1 MRRIRWRDW
10 LEAVAALLT
19 VTGLIL
25 PIAILVAVSAGLW
38 ESKDPLQDIRHVLE
52 LVSGAVSGFM
62 LAAGIALFNLRR
74 QSMANGRSTA
84 EVEKSVQALQA
95 MVFPEVDGV
104 LKRREA
110 MPGWPM
116 TLRGGRR
123 LSLSGMSLRAFSL
136 ENLGNVEHIL
146 EAGGSCRVLM
156 IKPGSESSAVA
167 ALNFLN
173 DTDPSE
179 YDRDVRQSLDRF
191 ASLRNR
197 YATQMQIRV
206 LDHVPA
212 MSLAVVDEGLP
223 EARTFVEFY
232 TYESSSNARP
242 HLELKPATSPVWYV
256 YFTNQFEKM
265 WQRATNY

>member
-1 MRRIRWRDW
+1 MNRIRWRDL

-25 PIAILVAVSAGLW
+25 PVAILIAVSAGLW
-38 ESKDPLQDIRHVLE
+38 ESKDALQDIRHVLE

-74 QSMANGRSTA
+74 QSIANGKSTVA
-84 EVEKSVQALQA
+84 VEKSVQALQA
-95 MVFPEVDGV
+95 VVFPEVDGV

-110 MPGWPM
+110 MPGWPL

-123 LSLSGMSLRAFSL
+123 LSISGMSLRAFSL
-136 ENLGNVEHIL
+136 DNLGEIEHSL
-146 EAGGSCRVLM
+146 EAGGTCRALL
-156 IKPGSESSAVA
+156 IKPRSKSSAVA

-173 DTDPSE
+173 TTDPSE
-179 YDRDVRQSLDRF
+179 YDRDVQQSLDRF

-197 YATQMQIRV
+197 YTTQMQIRV

-212 MSLAVVDEGLP
+212 ISLAVVDEGLS

-232 TYESSSNARP
+232 TYESSSAARP
-242 HLELKPATSPVWYV
+242 HLELKPDTSPVWYL

-265 WQRATNY
+265 WQQATNY

>member
-1 MRRIRWRDW
+1 MRTIHWRDW

-19 VTGLIL
+19 VTGLLL
-25 PIAILVAVSAGLW
+25 PVAILAGVSAGLW
-38 ESKDPLQDIRHVLE
+38 DSKDPLQDIRHVLE

-62 LAAGIALFNLRR
+62 LAAGIALFTLRR
-74 QSMANGRSTA
+74 QSMANGKRTA
-84 EVEKSVQALQA
+84 EVEKSVQALQS
-95 MVFPEVDGV
+95 MIFPEVDGV

-110 MPGWPM
+110 MPGWPL

-136 ENLGNVEHIL
+136 ENLGDLERIL
-146 EAGGSCRVLM
+146 EAGGSCRVLL
-156 IKPGSESSAVA
+156 IEPGSKSSAVA

-173 DTDPSE
+173 HSDPTE

-191 ASLRNR
+191 ASLRDR
-197 YATQMQIRV
+197 YATQMQIRL

-212 MSLAVVDEGLP
+212 VSLAVVDQGLP
-223 EARTFVEFY
+223 DARTFVEFY
-232 TYESSSNARP
+232 TYENSSNARP
-242 HLELKPATSPVWYV
+242 HLELRPATSPVWYG